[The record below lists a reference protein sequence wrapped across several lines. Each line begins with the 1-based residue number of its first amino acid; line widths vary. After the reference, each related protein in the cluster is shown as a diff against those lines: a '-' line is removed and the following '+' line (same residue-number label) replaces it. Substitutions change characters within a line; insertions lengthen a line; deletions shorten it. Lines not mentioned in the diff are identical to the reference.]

1 MRSLKEQLAQALELA
16 CRASLPVGSL
26 TLRANGGALTASV
39 RDELLA
45 KCAAG
50 QYVELEADLLAYE
63 QATGERNRNFVR
75 FRDGALVGLGRSG
88 KGTPFLRDHNQRD
101 SLSKAGVVTASST
114 EKRDE
119 GSYAIHQSVRMT
131 APWAVDLALR
141 GLLSAVSIGWRPTGP
156 VLCSECNAPVLTK
169 CWHFPGDRL
178 AERENEDGSKR
189 KVRASDGP
197 LVVEWIFTEA
207 ELVETSLVPI
217 GGVPA
222 AQFDSIR
229 AALSA
234 QFPGFSGAEPQ
245 EEDMSINPKLLAL
258 LGLAATAG
266 DTEVLTAVEGM
277 QRDLATRTKELSIS
291 DGEVT
296 RLAAIVEQHKV
307 TQLATDRDAFIRDG
321 LSSGRISLAEE
332 GVWRELH
339 ELSPEK
345 AKTRMAERKPGQ
357 ATPVGQPRQSG
368 PTPADPKSAGE
379 PGKVVNDTLAA
390 NGINPA
396 QTLGLA
402 KLFGVTNPEKS
413 IAQAIGVKES

>member
-1 MRSLKEQLAQALELA
+1 MRSLKAEIAQAMTLA

-26 TLRANGGALTASV
+26 TLRANGGAITAAI

-50 QYVELEADLLAYE
+50 EYVELEADLLAYE

-88 KGTPFLRDHNQRD
+88 KGTPFLRDHNQGD
-101 SLSKAGVVTASST
+101 SLSKGGTITASST

-119 GSYAIHQSVRMT
+119 GSYAIHQSAKLT
-131 APWAVDLALR
+131 APWAVELALR
-141 GLLSAVSIGWRPTGP
+141 DLLSAVSIGWRPTGP

-178 AERENEDGSKR
+178 AERDNEDGSKR

-207 ELVETSLVPI
+207 ELVETSCVPI
-217 GGVPA
+217 GGVPR

-266 DTEVLTAVEGM
+266 DPEVITAVEGM

-291 DGEVT
+291 DAEVK
-296 RLAAIVEQHKV
+296 RLAAEVDGYKA
-307 TQLATDRDAFIRDG
+307 TQLAAERDSFIRDG

-332 GVWRELH
+332 SVWRELH
-339 ELSPEK
+339 ELSPDK
-345 AKTRMAERKPGQ
+345 AKARMAERKPGQ
-357 ATPVGQPRQSG
+357 STPVGQPRQSATVPNET
-368 PTPADPKSAGE
+368 PTGGE
-379 PGKVVNDTLAA
+379 PAKVVNDTLAA
-390 NGINPA
+390 NGIDPKKA
-396 QTLGLA
+396 REFAG
-402 KLFGVTNPEKS
+402 LFGATDPEKS
-413 IAQAIGVKES
+413 IANAIGVKGG